1 MYVVESYPKGSNLTV
16 DGTAKPSGYA
26 RKWMIGYRIRL
37 TYVIAQLIP
46 GTNLYAGAVTTR

>member
-1 MYVVESYPKGSNLTV
+1 MYKDWKKLGSFPRGSNLTV
-16 DGTAKPSGYA
+16 DETVKPSGYA

-46 GTNLYAGAVTTR
+46 SLN